1 MCSSDLERLPVEALR
16 FTEDNTYPFV
26 EAYYVAGVQ
35 GDAEATAKGD
45 ALLRAYAD
53 NIIEYIEY
61 YLRFD
66 GVQADLVADSFAR
79 RLDELNRAYLL
90 ANYAGRRE
98 IVDYLN
104 DYYRSLGVGDE
115 DLFLDEELTPLDAAE
130 VGEAGDVGAIGEAGQ
145 E

>member
-1 MCSSDLERLPVEALR
+1 M
-16 FTEDNTYPFV
+16 
-26 EAYYVAGVQ
+26 
-35 GDAEATAKGD
+35 K
-45 ALLRAYAD
+45 
-53 NIIEYIEY
+53 
-61 YLRFD
+61 
-66 GVQADLVADSFAR
+66 ADLVAYSFER
-79 RLDELNRAYLL
+79 HLEDLKLAYML
-90 ANYAGRRE
+90 ANYACRRE